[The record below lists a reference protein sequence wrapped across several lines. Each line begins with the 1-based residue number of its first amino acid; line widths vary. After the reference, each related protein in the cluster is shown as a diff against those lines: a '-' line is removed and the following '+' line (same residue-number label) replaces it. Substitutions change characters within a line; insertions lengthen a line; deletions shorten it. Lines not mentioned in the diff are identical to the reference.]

1 MTETNCVKPPK
12 KLSVK
17 ITFSGLNPIDAEII
31 PILMA
36 KRKKCGFI
44 RLAIYS
50 YIKGLTN
57 NTFVA
62 QRQPT
67 EEDLKL
73 RRKISKLE
81 DLDF

>member
-1 MTETNCVKPPK
+1 MTETDGGKTPK
-12 KLSVK
+12 KLTGK
-17 ITFSGLNPIDAEII
+17 ITFSSLNPIDAEII
-31 PILMA
+31 PVLMA

-50 YIKGLTN
+50 YIKGLDN
-57 NTFVA
+57 QVVPSK
-62 QRQPT
+62 RQPT

-73 RRKISKLE
+73 RSKISKLE

>member
-12 KLSVK
+12 KLTVK

-31 PILMA
+31 PVLME
-36 KRKKCGFI
+36 KKKKCGFI

-50 YIKGLTN
+50 YIKGLDTN
-57 NTFVA
+57 AFPSK
-62 QRQPT
+62 RQST

-73 RRKISKLE
+73 RSKMSKLE

>member
-1 MTETNCVKPPK
+1 MNSGKPTK

-17 ITFSGLNPIDAEII
+17 ITFSSLNPMDAEII

-44 RLAIYS
+44 RLALYS
-50 YIKGLTN
+50 YIKGLDN
-57 NTFVA
+57 QVVPSK
-62 QRQPT
+62 RQPT

-73 RRKISKLE
+73 RSKISKLE

>member
-1 MTETNCVKPPK
+1 MNSGKPTK

-17 ITFSGLNPIDAEII
+17 ITFSSLNPIDAEII
-31 PILMA
+31 PVLMA

-50 YIKGLTN
+50 YIKGLDN
-57 NTFVA
+57 NA
-62 QRQPT
+62 LAAKRQPT

-73 RRKISKLE
+73 RSKMAKLE

>member
-1 MTETNCVKPPK
+1 MNSGKPTK

-17 ITFSGLNPIDAEII
+17 ITFSSLNPIDAEII
-31 PILMA
+31 PVLTA

-50 YIKGLTN
+50 YIKGLDN
-57 NTFVA
+57 NAFTA
-62 QRQPT
+62 KRQPT

-73 RRKISKLE
+73 RSKISKLE